1 MQTTYKGT
9 NYDVTG
15 QMQAFAEKKL
25 NALRKFTNDADH
37 IYVELG
43 RETEAHHNGRIWRA
57 EFNLDKEGVRFR
69 STATEETLEN
79 AIDTA
84 IGDLARELRSAKSKR
99 QGFIKRGGAAVKNML
114 RGFRG

>member
-9 NYDVTG
+9 NYELTG
-15 QMQAFAEKKL
+15 AIQAFAEKKL
-25 NALRKFTNDADH
+25 NALTKFTTDTDH
-37 IYVELG
+37 IYIELG

-57 EFNLDKEGVRFR
+57 ELNLDKEGTRFR
-69 STATEETLEN
+69 STATEESLEN
-79 AIDTA
+79 AIDRA
-84 IGDLARELRSAKSKR
+84 IGDMARELRSAKTKR